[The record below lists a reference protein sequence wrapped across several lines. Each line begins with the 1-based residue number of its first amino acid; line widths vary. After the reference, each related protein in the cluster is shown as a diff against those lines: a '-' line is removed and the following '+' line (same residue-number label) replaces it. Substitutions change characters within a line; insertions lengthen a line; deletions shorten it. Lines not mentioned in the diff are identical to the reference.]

1 MTNFNDLGLSET
13 SLAAVKRLGYTEPT
27 PVQQQAIPL
36 ALQGHDLIAAAK
48 TGTGKTAAFALPSM
62 DKLGH
67 IQHGQGPSMLVVSPT
82 RELASQ
88 IAAVCETIAQDT
100 HHRIVTVVGGM
111 SYDPQITKLK
121 NGVDILIA
129 TPGRLIDL
137 MERKAVKLNNV
148 SVLILD
154 EADRMLDM
162 GFLPPMKKII
172 AATPRQRQTLLFSA
186 TIDRKIMDSV
196 GYLLHDPSF
205 VEISHKGET
214 ADTVEQYIIR
224 TPQTRK
230 PELLCAVLQEK
241 GCERVIVFARTRSR
255 ADSCTRRL
263 RKAGFAAEAIHSDR
277 SQAQRKRALDGFSK
291 GKTDI
296 LVATDVL
303 ARGIDVSNVD
313 YVINYDLPDMPEDY
327 IHRIGRTGRAGEDG
341 FAISFVTPEAKIILR
356 DIEKL
361 IGKQLSEMPLKNFDF
376 EAADLSA
383 AQRATAAN
391 GRRDPELAR
400 AASEYDKSQR
410 RKAARKNGA
419 PQEQSTRKRS
429 ANTAQPNRVNNNDN
443 QTKKHNPAANP
454 NAAKRPAASRNSS
467 TTHSKSSYKKAPAG
481 SSQDMRPG
489 RAHRA
494 AVASRSKKRTY

>member
-1 MTNFNDLGLSET
+1 
-13 SLAAVKRLGYTEPT
+13 
-27 PVQQQAIPL
+27 
-36 ALQGHDLIAAAK
+36 
-48 TGTGKTAAFALPSM
+48 
-62 DKLGH
+62 
-67 IQHGQGPSMLVVSPT
+67 
-82 RELASQ
+82 
-88 IAAVCETIAQDT
+88 
-100 HHRIVTVVGGM
+100 
-111 SYDPQITKLK
+111 
-121 NGVDILIA
+121 
-129 TPGRLIDL
+129 
-137 MERKAVKLNNV
+137 
-148 SVLILD
+148 
-154 EADRMLDM
+154 
-162 GFLPPMKKII
+162 
-172 AATPRQRQTLLFSA
+172 
-186 TIDRKIMDSV
+186 
-196 GYLLHDPSF
+196 
-205 VEISHKGET
+205 
-214 ADTVEQYIIR
+214 
-224 TPQTRK
+224 
-230 PELLCAVLQEK
+230 
-241 GCERVIVFARTRSR
+241 
-255 ADSCTRRL
+255 
-263 RKAGFAAEAIHSDR
+263 
-277 SQAQRKRALDGFSK
+277 
-291 GKTDI
+291 
-296 LVATDVL
+296 
-303 ARGIDVSNVD
+303 
-313 YVINYDLPDMPEDY
+313 
-327 IHRIGRTGRAGEDG
+327 
-341 FAISFVTPEAKIILR
+341 TPEAKIILR

>member
-341 FAISFVTPEAKIILR
+341 
-356 DIEKL
+356 
-361 IGKQLSEMPLKNFDF
+361 
-376 EAADLSA
+376 
-383 AQRATAAN
+383 
-391 GRRDPELAR
+391 
-400 AASEYDKSQR
+400 
-410 RKAARKNGA
+410 
-419 PQEQSTRKRS
+419 
-429 ANTAQPNRVNNNDN
+429 
-443 QTKKHNPAANP
+443 
-454 NAAKRPAASRNSS
+454 
-467 TTHSKSSYKKAPAG
+467 
-481 SSQDMRPG
+481 
-489 RAHRA
+489 
-494 AVASRSKKRTY
+494 